1 MKALSLLLGLLY
13 GSLSAFAY
21 DTPKTPDKDRFGYFL
36 KGNRKSTRIPFE
48 LHSNLIIVKLRIN
61 NSDTLNF
68 ILDTG
73 VTNTIVT
80 DPLALHRQPLK
91 LTRKMKLSGVG
102 EGNSLSAIIAI
113 DNDLSMGAMQAT
125 HQNLVILEDDILR
138 LSEYVGIPIHGIF
151 GYDLFNSFVVS
162 IDFRNREI
170 TLTQPKQYKYRAR
183 FGDRYPIVIQN
194 AKPYLDVTALL
205 SGERSVPLR
214 VVLDTGAGHA
224 LMLDGQSAITA
235 LPRPEK
241 LLRAQLG
248 RGLNGVI
255 NGSLGR
261 IEGLRLGRHE
271 LQNII
276 ASFPD
281 SSSLGMRLVNTIDRQ
296 GNVGCELLR
305 RFTVTFNYPEQY
317 IVLKPV
323 RRLLH
328 EEFEHDMSGLELK
341 AKGDRYRTYYVEKI
355 MEDSP
360 ADLAGLQE
368 GDELMFVNGDL
379 ANGLSI
385 SDIHKSLQRGEGKE
399 VTLVVRRNGLFVVI
413 SFALKRMI

>member
-1 MKALSLLLGLLY
+1 MKTLSLLIGVLY
-13 GSLSAFAY
+13 GTLSAFAT
-21 DTPKTPDKDRFGYFL
+21 DSPKTPDKDRFGYYL
-36 KGNRKSTRIPFE
+36 KGNCASTRIPFE
-48 LHSNLIIVKLRIN
+48 LHSNLIVVKLRIN

-73 VTNTIVT
+73 VSNTIVT
-80 DPLALHRQPLK
+80 DPLALSKQPLK

-102 EGNSLSAIIAI
+102 EGGNLSAIIAI
-113 DNDLSMGAMQAT
+113 DNELSMGVMHAT
-125 HQNLVILEDDILR
+125 HQNLVILENDILR
-138 LSEYVGIPIHGIF
+138 LSEYVGLPIHGIF
-151 GYDLFNSFVVS
+151 GYDLFNSFVVG
-162 IDFRNREI
+162 IDFRNREL
-170 TLTQPKQYKYRAR
+170 TLTQPKRYKYKPR
-183 FGDRYPIVIQN
+183 FGDRYPIIIQN

-205 SGERSVPLR
+205 SGERTVPLR

-224 LMLDGQSAITA
+224 LMLDGQSSVCA

-271 LQNII
+271 LQNVI

-281 SSSLGMRLVNTIDRQ
+281 SSSFGMRIVNTADRQ

-305 RFTVTFNYPEQY
+305 RFQVTFNYPEQY

-323 RRLLH
+323 RRLLR
-328 EEFEHDMSGLELK
+328 EQFEHDMSGLEVK
-341 AKGDRYRTYYVEKI
+341 AKGEGLRTYYIDKI
-355 MEDSP
+355 MPDSP
-360 ADLAGLQE
+360 ADMAGLQE
-368 GDELMFVNGDL
+368 GDELSFVNNEL
-379 ANGLSI
+379 ASGLSI
-385 SDIHKSLQRGEGKE
+385 SNIHKSLQRGEGKE
-399 VTLVVRRNGLFVVI
+399 ITLVVRRNGQFVVV